1 MSEPI
6 PPAAATSRPRLLALK
21 DVLVPRTRE
30 LGRWAS
36 DFASRHHGGDDVLE
50 IATKTDDPG
59 DVVTFADGEVQRQL
73 VTTLRDALPGAGFLG
88 EEGLD
93 EPAPGE
99 PTWVIDPIDGT
110 HNYVRNYPGFCVSV
124 GLVVGDDTVL
134 GVIYDAL
141 EDAVYWAVAGE
152 GAWRDD
158 WRLTGPAPT
167 AMDHALVSTTIYP
180 KIARMPVVERTLI
193 DLAQRTAGV
202 RSSGSACRDLCLVA
216 AGRLDLFWQAALNPW
231 DVAAGLAL
239 VREAGAV
246 MTFAE
251 GTEGWV
257 GASALTVFAGAEPL
271 VAEAMGLWDANGRA
285 TSR

>member
-1 MSEPI
+1 MPEPV
-6 PPAAATSRPRLLALK
+6 PPASALDGRRLLALK
-21 DVLVPRTRE
+21 DLLVPRARE

-36 DFASRHHGGDDVLE
+36 DLAGRHHGGEDVLE
-50 IATKTDDPG
+50 IATKTDPG
-59 DVVTFADGEVQRQL
+59 DVVTFADGEVQRRL
-73 VTTLRDALPGAGFLG
+73 VATLRQILPGAGFFG

-93 EPAPGE
+93 EPVPGA

-110 HNYVRNYPGFCVSV
+110 HNYVRGYPGFCVSV
-124 GLVVGDDTVL
+124 GLVVGDDSVL

-141 EDAVYWAVAGE
+141 EDAAYWACAGE
-152 GAWRDD
+152 GAWRNDR
-158 WRLTGPAPT
+158 RLTGPTPT
-167 AMDHALVSTTIYP
+167 ALDHALTSTTIYP
-180 KIARMPVVERTLI
+180 KIARMPQVERTLI

-251 GTEGWV
+251 GTRGWLH
-257 GASALTVFAGAEPL
+257 ASALTVFAGAEPL
-271 VAEAMGLWDANGRA
+271 VEEAMELWKANR
-285 TSR
+285 

>member
-1 MSEPI
+1 VSPPSP
-6 PPAAATSRPRLLALK
+6 PPAALDGRALLALK
-21 DVLVPRTRE
+21 DVLVPRARE
-30 LGRWAS
+30 LGRWAA
-36 DFASRHHGGDDVLE
+36 DLADRHHGGDDVLE
-50 IATKTDDPG
+50 IATKSDPG
-59 DVVTFADGEVQRQL
+59 DVVTFADGEVQRRL
-73 VTTLRDALPGAGFLG
+73 VTTLRDVLPGAAFLG

-93 EPAPGE
+93 EPSRGA

-110 HNYVRNYPGFCVSV
+110 HNYVRGYPGFCVSV
-124 GLVVGDDTVL
+124 GLVVGDESVL

-141 EDAVYWAVAGE
+141 EDAAYWAVAGE

-158 WRLTGPAPT
+158 RRLTGPTPS

-180 KIARMPVVERTLI
+180 KIARVPAVERTLI
-193 DLAQRTAGV
+193 DLAQRAAGV

-231 DVAAGLAL
+231 DVAAGLAI

-251 GTEGWV
+251 GAEGWV
-257 GASALTVFAGAEPL
+257 RSSALTVFAGAAPL
-271 VAEAMGLWDANGRA
+271 VDEALGFWDANGSSA
-285 TSR
+285 

>member
-1 MSEPI
+1 VSDPV
-6 PPAAATSRPRLLALK
+6 PPSAALDGPRLLALK
-21 DVLVPRTRE
+21 DVLVPRARE
-30 LGRWAS
+30 LGRWAA
-36 DFASRHHGGDDVLE
+36 DLAGRHHGGEDVLE
-50 IATKTDDPG
+50 IATKTDPG

-73 VTTLRDALPGAGFLG
+73 VTTLRQLLPAAGFIG

-93 EPAPGE
+93 EPAPGA

-110 HNYVRNYPGFCVSV
+110 HNYVRGYPGFCVSI
-124 GLVVGDDTVL
+124 GLVVGDDSVL

-141 EDAVYWAVAGE
+141 EDAAYWACAGE

-158 WRLTGPAPT
+158 RRLTGPAPT
-167 AMDHALVSTTIYP
+167 AMDHALASTTIYP
-180 KIARMPVVERTLI
+180 KIARVPQVERTLI
-193 DLAQRTAGV
+193 ALAQRTAGV

-251 GTEGWV
+251 GTRGWAR
-257 GASALTVFAGAEPL
+257 ASALTVFAGARPL
-271 VAEAMGLWDANGRA
+271 VEDAMELWEANG
-285 TSR
+285 